1 MQCAN
6 FFLSV
11 RTACSHSVVLRRER
25 TATDGLPTWLMS
37 QIESGWSLDYI
48 TLLPNLHVSVS
59 SCTLSFSV
67 VPFAVLCDHHV
78 SCAPG
83 YVIYRVRLRRGGRKR
98 PVHKGATYGKPV
110 RQGVN
115 ELKLNMNH
123 QSVAEG
129 RIGKKCNALRV
140 LNSYWVG
147 QDATYKY
154 FEVIVVDPAHKVRD
168 GDGN

>member
-1 MQCAN
+1 MA
-6 FFLSV
+6 FL
-11 RTACSHSVVLRRER
+11 TWPPVL
-25 TATDGLPTWLMS
+25 T
-37 QIESGWSLDYI
+37 
-48 TLLPNLHVSVS
+48 
-59 SCTLSFSV
+59 
-67 VPFAVLCDHHV
+67 
-78 SCAPG
+78 G

-129 RIGKKCNALRV
+129 RVGKKCNALRV

-154 FEVIVVDPAHKVRD
+154 FEVILVDPAHKASPAPGVMTWEAAGRASNRAAAAVF
-168 GDGN
+168 G

>member
-1 MQCAN
+1 M
-6 FFLSV
+6 
-11 RTACSHSVVLRRER
+11 
-25 TATDGLPTWLMS
+25 
-37 QIESGWSLDYI
+37 
-48 TLLPNLHVSVS
+48 
-59 SCTLSFSV
+59 
-67 VPFAVLCDHHV
+67 
-78 SCAPG
+78 
-83 YVIYRVRLRRGGRKR
+83 RLRRGGRKR

-154 FEVIVVDPAHKVRD
+154 FEVIVVDPAHKVRLCWKWD
-168 GDGN
+168 CDVTVI